1 MPCSKRDIEKDLV
14 FCPYLLGCVRKKAP
28 ICDIC
33 TWNNPSKEEELY
45 LKFMRHLKEV
55 SANLARETPI
65 QIDEFWWEVKIKP
78 TEVKAPAGEIEAE
91 IETIGKAESESKPEE
106 AVKQPKPSLAIDY
119 HLKRLSEDLKG
130 IVLRLRNE
138 ILKLDSDIEEKINKT
153 FIGYRSSKMKH
164 YFVNIRVLPLKR
176 EIEIRFRS
184 GGPIDD
190 PENLSKPIPKSFDTP
205 MDRRVRITSQD
216 KIPYVINLLKQA
228 YGNLTKG

>member
-1 MPCSKRDIEKDLV
+1 MPCSRREIEKDLV

-33 TWNNPSKEEELY
+33 TWNDSSKEEELY
-45 LKFMRHLKEV
+45 LKFMRHLEEV
-55 SANLARETPI
+55 KANLARETPI

-78 TEVKAPAGEIEAE
+78 IEVKTPTGEIE
-91 IETIGKAESESKPEE
+91 IIGKAESVSAPEE
-106 AVKQPKPSLAIDY
+106 EVKQPKPSLTIDY
-119 HLKRLSEDLKG
+119 HLKRLSEDLKE

-138 ILKLDSDIEEKINKT
+138 ILRLDSDIEEKINKT

-228 YGNLTKG
+228 YENLTKS

>member
-1 MPCSKRDIEKDLV
+1 MPCSRREIEKDLV

-33 TWNNPSKEEELY
+33 TWNDPSKEEELY
-45 LKFMRHLKEV
+45 LKFMKHLEEV
-55 SANLARETPI
+55 KANLARETPI
-65 QIDEFWWEVKIKP
+65 QINEFWWEVKIKP
-78 TEVKAPAGEIEAE
+78 TEVKTPMGEIEAE
-91 IETIGKAESESKPEE
+91 IEKIGKAESVSKLKEVE
-106 AVKQPKPSLAIDY
+106 QPKPLLTIDH
-119 HLKRLSEDLKG
+119 HLKRLSEDLKE

-153 FIGYRSSKMKH
+153 FIGYRSSKIKH

-190 PENLSKPIPKSFDTP
+190 PENLSKSIPKSFDTP
-205 MDRRVRITSQD
+205 MDRRVRIVSQD

-228 YGNLTKG
+228 YKNLTKS

>member
-78 TEVKAPAGEIEAE
+78 TEAKAPAGEIEAE

-119 HLKRLSEDLKG
+119 HLKRLSE
-130 IVLRLRNE
+130 
-138 ILKLDSDIEEKINKT
+138 
-153 FIGYRSSKMKH
+153 
-164 YFVNIRVLPLKR
+164 
-176 EIEIRFRS
+176 
-184 GGPIDD
+184 
-190 PENLSKPIPKSFDTP
+190 
-205 MDRRVRITSQD
+205 
-216 KIPYVINLLKQA
+216 
-228 YGNLTKG
+228 